1 MESAVKF
8 IVWLL
13 VIINLG
19 LLAYFNQSR
28 FLPSIPQLKTTEIQ
42 PEKIAVLNQ
51 TQVEALPKKSKALPP
66 PLILEP
72 AVTTCFEW
80 GIFTGESLSRAQ
92 AAIAKLSLQAEM
104 KEETS
109 LEAKRFWVY
118 RLPLK
123 TPEEAQ
129 KKTTELKAIGVEDLF
144 VVQEP
149 KWKNAISF
157 GVFEDEQLATNLLN
171 ELKAKGVKNVVKSLR
186 NQGKNHASFQF
197 NDLTEDQML
206 ALKKLKPNFPE
217 ASLSEVS
224 CRG

>member
-1 MESAVKF
+1 MKSAVKF
-8 IVWLL
+8 LVWVL

-19 LLAYFNQSR
+19 LLAYFNQAR
-28 FLPSIPQLKTTEIQ
+28 FLPSAPQFKAAEIH
-42 PEKIAVLNQ
+42 PEKIVILSQ
-51 TQVEALPKKSKALPP
+51 MQVDALPKKSLSLPP

-80 GIFTGESLSRAQ
+80 GIFTGESLNRAQ
-92 AAIAKLSLQAEM
+92 TAIAKLALQPEI

-109 LEAKRFWVY
+109 QEAKRFWVY

-123 TPEEAQ
+123 TAEEAQ
-129 KKTTELKAIGVEDLF
+129 LKTIELKALGVEDLF
-144 VVQEP
+144 VVQDP

-157 GVFEDEQLATNLLN
+157 GVFADEQLATKLLN

-197 NDLTEDQML
+197 NALTDAQVLE
-206 ALKKLKPNFPE
+206 LKKLKPNFPE
-217 ASLSEVS
+217 ASLSQVS
-224 CRG
+224 CS